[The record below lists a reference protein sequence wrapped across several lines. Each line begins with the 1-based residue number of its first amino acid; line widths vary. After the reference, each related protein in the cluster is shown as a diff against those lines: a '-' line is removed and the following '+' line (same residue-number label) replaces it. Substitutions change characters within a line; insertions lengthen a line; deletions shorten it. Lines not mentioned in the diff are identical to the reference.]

1 MNCRFCTPEGL
12 NGVANFNP
20 FELTNW
26 FGGTHAQPAA
36 AEASRPRASRR
47 NAQERRPRRERKP
60 ERYSLTLG
68 GGRVGGWMG
77 GWVETS
83 YKALQDLGQMSL
95 NIANRFVRV
104 VSNLMNLRN
113 LTATFVPIRQILGE
127 LLQIL
132 GELLQILSK

>member
-36 AEASRPRASRR
+36 AQESRPRASRR
-47 NAQERRPRRERKP
+47 AQEREEARAGGRGRPRRERKP

-77 GWVETS
+77 GWKQVT
-83 YKALQDLGQMSL
+83 M
-95 NIANRFVRV
+95 
-104 VSNLMNLRN
+104 
-113 LTATFVPIRQILGE
+113 PCQI
-127 LLQIL
+127 
-132 GELLQILSK
+132 